1 MPNLIYKLLQ
11 WCFKNKIKW
20 SVSWAAWRMQRRPL
34 LAFQPLLWALR
45 HTRATFT
52 PKKDGGLE
60 SACVSTSFLSETATR
75 PQQQSHAG
83 SQIQLVGEPRM
94 TEGRQEGLR
103 WSDSWPSG
111 ANRPWVLLLPSVDV
125 KLTSPGALWMQK
137 WLKKN
142 TCLSLLF
149 THTDS
154 YQWNC
159 GCAKC
164 TVTKQWT
171 KQRLLCSHPGK

>member
-1 MPNLIYKLLQ
+1 MSCSANATPPPPR
-11 WCFKNKIKW
+11 F
-20 SVSWAAWRMQRRPL
+20 STTPL
-34 LAFQPLLWALR
+34 SAQTHAR
-45 HTRATFT
+45 HLHTK
-52 PKKDGGLE
+52 KKDGGLE

-159 GCAKC
+159 GCTKC